1 MNYFVK
7 DLYVCFLGEIRSV
20 NNGRTRRLYET
31 KKVIIA
37 EKVDNKTFKDVFSN
51 REYLLWDK
59 CEFEDV
65 KDLTSLHAI
74 SEYDELEIH
83 YNTPSLMI
91 SKYELSQVLNSIT
104 NKRERIVYDDII
116 LNAVNYT
123 YRFLMSLNISYE
135 YREEYIKRLIDLK
148 NRYIL
153 DIKNIKSNNTNI
165 SLTEAVIRRE
175 YLDQIIGIE
184 DELNHLETLDISHL
198 EDEGNKL
205 ESYMLL
211 KENK

>member
-104 NKRERIVYDDII
+104 NKRDRIVYDDII

-148 NRYIL
+148 NRYIS

-165 SLTEAVIRRE
+165 ALTEAVIRRE

>member
-165 SLTEAVIRRE
+165 SLTEAAIRRE